1 MNKKNLKPKTI
12 SKSSRIIILV
22 GDFLLLALLSFNL
35 VQLVNLF
42 TKTQAILNS
51 NILSDNPE
59 AFLSQIT
66 ANGVS
71 GLMWFVNIGS
81 LVLTVV
87 FIVLLFIPKFQLKK
101 IAIAN
106 VIWLGAWLLYIVVS
120 LIILAVVA
128 MSVLSFT

>member
-1 MNKKNLKPKTI
+1 M
-12 SKSSRIIILV
+12 